1 MVLCLRVDS
10 LWHDVSLK
18 FQWSSTCIITTTVV
32 KIFTFLLETP
42 EIPHQLCIHK
52 LPWSD
57 NITPS
62 FSFFQQ
68 YFFVS
73 KNYLYEYVNAN
84 CLRKGSE
91 IFIPCMMMWH
101 QLLITMAKYK

>member
-18 FQWSSTCIITTTVV
+18 FQWSSTCIITMTVV

-52 LPWSD
+52 LPWSN

-62 FSFFQQ
+62 LSFFQQ
-68 YFFVS
+68 YFFVL

-84 CLRKGSE
+84 LRKGSE
-91 IFIPCMMMWH
+91 IFIPCMMIWH